1 MKSTAKS
8 NKPIVTITMQA
19 SECIVSLT
27 LLPRAL
33 SIFTWH
39 GIKYFFLYSLALGN
53 VWYSSTVD
61 SLLLTPELSYLEPAK
76 VSLNYMAW
84 HCVGV
89 FTDWITE
96 LTHRSTL
103 FSDQLC

>member
-1 MKSTAKS
+1 M
-8 NKPIVTITMQA
+8 
-19 SECIVSLT
+19 
-27 LLPRAL
+27 AL
-33 SIFTWH
+33 
-39 GIKYFFLYSLALGN
+39 KYFLLYSLALGN

-89 FTDWITE
+89 LTD
-96 LTHRSTL
+96 
-103 FSDQLC
+103 